1 MRQHITEYNIVTENA
16 DSVGALPSINSPLD
30 INLEDMRMISS
41 DDHIY
46 FSWLNSMG
54 MDNAWLVFDKT
65 TGCLITPA
73 TPLPKLYDCGA
84 ITTDNNNL
92 YLSGTDATDNQK
104 KIWKITGTVATP
116 LCILNGGVTAMTVK
130 EQALYFTGTFEYVT
144 PTGGTLQNLG
154 KDIKF
159 DGINFSAWS
168 KAPENIDF
176 MDLIATPDNEMVAS
190 TNWALYSTKAS
201 MTGIPE
207 PITAPVI
214 YPNPATN
221 FIHVTGRTPVTIT
234 NLIGEKLYESDAAGI
249 IDVSNFP
256 NGVYSLNGKQF
267 LIQR

>member
-92 YLSGTDATDNQK
+92 YLSGTDATD
-104 KIWKITGTVATP
+104 
-116 LCILNGGVTAMTVK
+116 
-130 EQALYFTGTFEYVT
+130 
-144 PTGGTLQNLG
+144 
-154 KDIKF
+154 
-159 DGINFSAWS
+159 
-168 KAPENIDF
+168 
-176 MDLIATPDNEMVAS
+176 
-190 TNWALYSTKAS
+190 TNTNTNTDTNSN
-201 MTGIPE
+201 
-207 PITAPVI
+207 
-214 YPNPATN
+214 PNPNTDTS
-221 FIHVTGRTPVTIT
+221 I
-234 NLIGEKLYESDAAGI
+234 
-249 IDVSNFP
+249 
-256 NGVYSLNGKQF
+256 KQ
-267 LIQR
+267 RDEAR